1 MLVMIYARNIV
12 ITRDNIRSLTLS
24 ISKVLFAYSPCTL
37 NNSDTARYWKTKF
50 ASNWIVQI
58 DGLFFVVPQDAGE
71 QEEQL
76 VIDPPG
82 SKELP
87 SYDERKQAM
96 WVTVSS
102 FLLSEFCFK
111 L

>member
-1 MLVMIYARNIV
+1 MIYAGNIV
-12 ITRDNIRSLTLS
+12 ITRDNVRSLTPS
-24 ISKVLFAYSPCTL
+24 ISQLLFAYSPGTL
-37 NNSDTARYWKTKF
+37 KNSHTARYWKTKF
-50 ASNWIVQI
+50 APNLSVQI
-58 DGLFFVVPQDAGE
+58 DGLLFVGPQNAG
-71 QEEQL
+71 QQAEQL

-102 FLLSEFCFK
+102 LLLSELCFK